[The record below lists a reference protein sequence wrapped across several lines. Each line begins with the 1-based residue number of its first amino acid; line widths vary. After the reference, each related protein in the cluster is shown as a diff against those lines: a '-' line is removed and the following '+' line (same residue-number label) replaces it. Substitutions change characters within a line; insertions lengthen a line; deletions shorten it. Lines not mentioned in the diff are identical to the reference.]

1 MSKRILIENNPI
13 SNHRKVGKNYF
24 IEGIFIQ
31 AEIENGNGRK
41 YPASV
46 IEKEVENYYNNFIKN
61 KNSLGQ
67 LNHPKGEDATE
78 IDLTKVSHLVTD
90 LRRKGNNWYG
100 RAKILSDTPCGQI
113 AQGLLESGVK
123 LGVSTRGIGSI
134 QEDNG
139 FQIVGDD
146 YVLIAIDIV
155 QNPSAP
161 QAFVEAVVE
170 EKQWIKAVYNTR
182 TITEAKNKIFREEK
196 KVIKT
201 IKEGDFRKL
210 LKFLE
215 MQNFDF

>member
-1 MSKRILIENNPI
+1 MSKRVLIENNPI
-13 SNHRKVGKNYF
+13 NFHRKVGKNYF

-31 AEIENGNGRK
+31 AEIENGNGRT

-46 IEKEVENYYNNFIKN
+46 LEKEVNNYYNNFIKN
-61 KNSLGQ
+61 NNALGQ

-123 LGVSTRGIGSI
+123 LGVSTRGVGSI
-134 QEDNG
+134 QESNG
-139 FQIVGDD
+139 LQIVADD

-170 EKQWIKAVYNTR
+170 EKDWLKAVYNTR
-182 TITEAKNKIFREEK
+182 TLTEARKKIIEREKETI
-196 KVIKT
+196 KVIN
-201 IKEGDFRKL
+201 ENDFKKL
-210 LKFLE
+210 LKYLE
-215 MQNFDF
+215 MSVITS

>member
-1 MSKRILIENNPI
+1 MSKKVLIENRPI
-13 SNHRKVGKNYF
+13 ESHKRVGKNYF

-31 AEIENGNGRK
+31 ADIENGNGRK
-41 YPASV
+41 YPAHV
-46 IEKEVENYYNNFIKN
+46 LEKEVENYYNNFIRN
-61 KNSLGQ
+61 NNALGQ

-113 AQGLLESGVK
+113 AQGLLDSGVK
-123 LGVSTRGIGSI
+123 LGVSTRGVGSI
-134 QEDNG
+134 QEANG
-139 FQIVGDD
+139 VQIVADD

-170 EKQWIKAVYNTR
+170 EKDWLKAVYNTR
-182 TITEAKNKIFREEK
+182 TLTEAKKKIINEEK
-196 KVIKT
+196 KT
-201 IKEGDFRKL
+201 IKVINERDFKKL
-210 LKFLE
+210 LKFLDME
-215 MQNFDF
+215 SI